1 MLRVVLLFSDLPN
14 RSNLTNLT
22 NTTIE
27 QNYSKANMT
36 NLTNMMIGQNDFK
49 INMEMIEQ
57 LLRGMVFFLL
67 FLLVSRCNL
76 CQSCYYGFALRYK
89 DSDGYKILLV
99 LYMLRGF
106 FFFPTF
112 QIDRN

>member
-1 MLRVVLLFSDLPN
+1 MVFFLLFLLVSCCNLCQSCYYGFALRYKDSDGYKILLVLYMLRGVLLFSDLPN

-36 NLTNMMIGQNDFK
+36 NLTNIMIRQNYFK
-49 INMEMIEQ
+49 TNMEMIEQ

-67 FLLVSRCNL
+67 FLLVS
-76 CQSCYYGFALRYK
+76 
-89 DSDGYKILLV
+89 
-99 LYMLRGF
+99 
-106 FFFPTF
+106 
-112 QIDRN
+112 